1 LAADKTRLKENQMN
15 QIASRF
21 VTTSEVSEWRA
32 LVPATRS
39 FFGSV
44 EFARIAG
51 DQAGYTAQLLVIEAG
66 TARVAIPFFLRPI
79 AGLKFA
85 GAGDRRSDAL
95 TPEFTGPIILRSD
108 PFFGR
113 NEFHAAVGEIFRE
126 RGIVAEFMH
135 LNPWSEGNSLLDPAL
150 VCYNRDIV
158 WVDLSIGPERLWTE
172 HFAHA
177 CRKNIKRAERE
188 RIRVFEADSV
198 DHIREFHRIYID
210 TMIRTN
216 ALSQYHFPLEYFLR
230 FFGEMRNHA
239 RFTMA
244 ERNGQIIGAILY
256 THDDDNIYSYLGGA
270 DAEFQEMRPTNAM
283 VYDTIRWGAAHG
295 KKRLI
300 LGGGY
305 RPDDGIFRFKSGFSK
320 YVARFST
327 YREIHLFE
335 DYRALET
342 QWCEHYYCDQ
352 LETEYFPS
360 YRWIPSGQSQHISSS
375 EDK

>member
-1 LAADKTRLKENQMN
+1 MIQMSSKLYTAN
-15 QIASRF
+15 NI
-21 VTTSEVSEWRA
+21 TEWRA

-44 EFARIAG
+44 EFARIAEEKT
-51 DQAGYTAQLLVIEAG
+51 GYAARLLVIEGG
-66 TARVAIPFFLRPI
+66 TARVAVPFLVRPI
-79 AGLKFA
+79 AGLEFA
-85 GAGDRRSDAL
+85 DVGQQRIDVFP
-95 TPEFTGPIILRSD
+95 PEFTGPILLNSD
-108 PFFGR
+108 PSFGQS
-113 NEFHAAVGEIFRE
+113 EFHAALGEACRE
-126 RGIVAEFMH
+126 RRIIADFMH
-135 LNPWSEGNSLLDPAL
+135 LNPWSEGVGLLDPSL
-150 VCYNRDIV
+150 VRYNRDIV
-158 WVDLSIGPERLWTE
+158 FVDVSIGPERLWTE
-172 HFAHA
+172 HFVHS

-188 RIRVFEADSV
+188 GISVFEADSV

-230 FFGEMRNHA
+230 FFNEMRNHA

-270 DAEFQEMRPTNAM
+270 DAEFQQMRPTNAM

-305 RPDDGIFRFKSGFSK
+305 RPDDGIFRFKSSFSK

-327 YREIHLFE
+327 YREVHLPE
-335 DYRALET
+335 DYRAIEK
-342 QWCEHYYCDQ
+342 QWCKHYHREQ

-360 YRWIPSGQSQHISSS
+360 YRWIPSGQSPQISSS